1 MACISSRIATV
12 IQVTERAIKGTI
24 TDLMSHS
31 QFHCTGRVY
40 LDLHGLIFETSICY
54 WQDQPGSPRV
64 CARAREARPTHPPT
78 DRPPARARLAGG
90 RAAVAVAVAGPAR
103 AFAGRAAARSQARA
117 QDRASLRTPPP
128 GRGGYAKEGVRVR
141 SVVRRGAAR
150 RGGLGGADGASS
162 VRSALPVAG
171 RVQRG
176 AGLEKSVHSGGR
188 SYPPPPRGGEGA

>member
-1 MACISSRIATV
+1 M
-12 IQVTERAIKGTI
+12 
-24 TDLMSHS
+24 
-31 QFHCTGRVY
+31 
-40 LDLHGLIFETSICY
+40 
-54 WQDQPGSPRV
+54 
-64 CARAREARPTHPPT
+64 
-78 DRPPARARLAGG
+78 
-90 RAAVAVAVAGPAR
+90 AVAVAVAGPAR

-128 GRGGYAKEGVRVR
+128 GGGYAKEGVRVR

>member
-128 GRGGYAKEGVRVR
+128 GGIRKRGGPGSVCRAAR
-141 SVVRRGAAR
+141 SGAAR
-150 RGGLGGADGASS
+150 RPRRRRWRFLREERA
-162 VRSALPVAG
+162 
-171 RVQRG
+171 
-176 AGLEKSVHSGGR
+176 
-188 SYPPPPRGGEGA
+188 PRGWESAAWSRA